1 MKHKVKK
8 FGRGGD
14 IVTGLGAVLLGKA
27 LYDKYKGSKD
37 QDTSKDS
44 GPRNEGS
51 GESTS
56 KPRIESMIKD
66 KFETPIQDT
75 DERIRANKASKGQ
88 PEMGDATNDGIVTKE
103 TIPAAQSTT
112 PSSSSS
118 QNVNDPNKGKY
129 RKQRAPSTGALVNPK
144 DAYRDS
150 SGTIYNERG
159 EPFASTKTETKA
171 SNPNKK
177 GAGRSRYPASTKT
190 PKPPKKGAGRS
201 RYATTTSETR
211 MKKGGSVSSASKR
224 ADGIAIRGKTRA

>member
-27 LYDKYKGSKD
+27 LYDKYKGGKD
-37 QDTSKDS
+37 QDSDS
-44 GPRNEGS
+44 GIGLKKPKINDEVDKAQ
-51 GESTS
+51 ESS
-56 KPRIESMIKD
+56 RK

>member
-27 LYDKYKGSKD
+27 LYDKYKGGKD
-37 QDTSKDS
+37 QDSDS
-44 GPRNEGS
+44 GIGLKKPKINDEVDKAQ
-51 GESTS
+51 ESS
-56 KPRIESMIKD
+56 RKKS
-66 KFETPIQDT
+66 ETPIQDT

-177 GAGRSRYPASTKT
+177 GAGRSRYPASTET